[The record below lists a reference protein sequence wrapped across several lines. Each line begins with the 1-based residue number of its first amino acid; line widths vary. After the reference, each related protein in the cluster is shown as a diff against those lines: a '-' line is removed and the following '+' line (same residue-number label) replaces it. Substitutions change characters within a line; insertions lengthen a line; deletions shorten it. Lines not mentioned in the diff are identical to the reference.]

1 MENSVLISS
10 LSPEDT
16 ISGKFALRSCEL
28 REYSRGQYIQMDIA
42 DRSGHITASYW
53 LEDAREVYN
62 SIKDSEIVQL
72 SGRIG
77 TYRGK
82 PTVTVEYISPVKQG
96 EYDPEDIVPSTKFS
110 REKLW
115 QRVIEISSSVENTY
129 LRTLLLNIFSEKNK
143 QDILTAPAGK
153 RWHHAFIGGLV
164 EHSLAVAS
172 ICDYIAKLHSL
183 DRDLLV
189 AGALLHDIGKLE
201 ELKVTSFIDYSTRG
215 RLLGHI
221 ILGINLVS
229 REIEKIEDFPDETKF
244 KLLHLI
250 ASHQGTQ
257 EQGSAVPPMTKE
269 AFVLHF
275 VDEID
280 SKLNALSHIEGKNRG
295 KDWSEY
301 IKLLNRFIY
310 LK

>member
-1 MENSVLISS
+1 MGNSSFISS
-10 LSPEDT
+10 LSPDDSV
-16 ISGKFALRSCEL
+16 SGKFALRSCEL

-42 DRSGHITASYW
+42 DRSGHITATYW

-72 SGRIG
+72 SGRIS
-77 TYRGK
+77 TYKGK
-82 PTVTVEYISPVKQG
+82 LTVTVDYISPVKEG
-96 EYDPEDIVPSTKFS
+96 EYDPEEIIPSTKFN

-115 QRVIEISSSVENTY
+115 QRVIEISSSVEDTH
-129 LRTLLLNIFSEKNK
+129 LKTLLLNIFSEKNK
-143 QDILTAPAGK
+143 QQILTAPAGK

-164 EHSLAVAS
+164 EHSIAVAS
-172 ICDYIAKLHSL
+172 ICNYIAELYSL

-189 AGALLHDIGKLE
+189 TGALLHDIGKLE
-201 ELKVTSFIDYSTRG
+201 ELKVTSFIDYSTKG

-221 ILGINLVS
+221 VLGINLVS
-229 REIEKIEDFPDETKF
+229 REIEKIGGFPEETKF
-244 KLLHLI
+244 KLLHLL
-250 ASHQGTQ
+250 ASHQGKQ

-269 AFVLHF
+269 AFVLYL

-280 SKLNALSHIEGKNRG
+280 SKLNALSHIEEKNKG